1 MAITVKLRYL
11 RIAPRK
17 VRLVA
22 DLIRGKSA
30 AEAETLL
37 RFVRKKAAT
46 PINKLLKS
54 AIATAKNDFQ
64 LEKSNLYIS
73 KIMVGEGPTLKRY
86 RFRAQGRIYSIMKRT
101 SHITLVLDKI
111 KEVEKVKKIKKI
123 KKKSKIK
130 EDKEKIKAVEEKP
143 KKTKE
148 KPKPEIK
155 KEEKKAPQ
163 RKTWKLKRTLP
174 RPEFKKAIKRVFRR
188 KAF

>member
-17 VRLVA
+17 VRLVT

-30 AEAETLL
+30 SEAETLL
-37 RFVRKKAAT
+37 RFVRKKAAE
-46 PINKLLKS
+46 PISKLLKS

-73 KIMVGEGPTLKRY
+73 KIMVSEGPTLKRY

-111 KEVEKVKKIKKI
+111 KEVEVKEVKKVKKITKI
-123 KKKSKIK
+123 KK
-130 EDKEKIKAVEEKP
+130 DKEKIKP
-143 KKTKE
+143 LKE
-148 KPKPEIK
+148 KPGD
-155 KEEKKAPQ
+155 
-163 RKTWKLKRTLP
+163 
-174 RPEFKKAIKRVFRR
+174 
-188 KAF
+188 